1 MTGSQ
6 LPISEME
13 ASMLH
18 DPPRA
23 GSHHVERI
31 RDLAARLFAGR
42 AEGYDAA
49 AEFPAQDFDDLYRA
63 SLLSPCVPER
73 YGGLGLGPG
82 HDTHTLWLMTVELAR
97 ANMSLARC
105 WEGHVNSQVLIAA
118 LGSNEQKE
126 RWFEGIVSRGDIWV
140 AWSGEPQASVPGQ
153 KTAFGTSLERAPGGY
168 ILRGTKA
175 YATSAGHARRAILL
189 VNAAGPGGARHATAS
204 ADDLFLL
211 GCDLSQPGVS
221 YDSSWWNP
229 IGMRAT
235 VSYMV
240 RFDDVFIPEEDVIG
254 RPGQYLQEGWQ
265 TRFSPHYA
273 ATFLGGAEA
282 AYEYALAS
290 IHKQKRA
297 GDPYVAH
304 RIAAM
309 SLNIETAHLWLKHVA
324 DLWDCHR
331 IEEAKAAAPKVRY
344 LVERL
349 ATETLDHC
357 IRACGARALLK
368 PSPVERIYR
377 DLSLYVRHD
386 NADHVLAT
394 VGQQLLGEKHDHSFF
409 NPASDASGNGASSAS
424 SPSTE
429 PSRIPAARTASLPAR
444 EGRTAGPSLH
454 GTDS

>member
-1 MTGSQ
+1 
-6 LPISEME
+6 ME
-13 ASMLH
+13 VSMLH
-18 DPPRA
+18 DPQA
-23 GSHHVERI
+23 VASSYVERI
-31 RDLAARLFAGR
+31 RELAAGLFAGR
-42 AEGYDAA
+42 ADAYDAA
-49 AEFPAQDFDDLYRA
+49 AEFPQHDFDDLYRA
-63 SLLSPCVPER
+63 SLHSPCVPKCH
-73 YGGLGLGPG
+73 GGLGLGPG
-82 HDTHTLWLMTVELAR
+82 QDSHTLWLMTIELAR

-105 WEGHVNSQVLIAA
+105 WEGHANSQVLIAA
-118 LGSNEQKE
+118 LGSDQQKE
-126 RWFEGIVSRGDIWV
+126 RWFEGIVSRGEIWV

-153 KTAFGTSLERAPGGY
+153 KTAFGTSLERVPGGF

-175 YATSAGHARRAILL
+175 YATSAGHARWAILL

-221 YDSSWWNP
+221 YDSSWWDP

-240 RFDDVFIPEEDVIG
+240 RFDDVFIPDEDVIG

-290 IHKQKRA
+290 IHKQKRQE
-297 GDPYVAH
+297 DPYVAH
-304 RIAAM
+304 RLAAM
-309 SLNIETAHLWLKHVA
+309 SLNLETAHLWLKQVA
-324 DLWDCHR
+324 NLWDNQR
-331 IEEAKAAAPKVRY
+331 IDEAKTAAPRVRY
-344 LVERL
+344 VVEKL

-357 IRACGARALLK
+357 IRACGARALVK

-394 VGQQLLGEKHDHSFF
+394 VGRQVLGNAHDQSFF
-409 NPASDASGNGASSAS
+409 NDVSGGSGNGAHSVS
-424 SPSTE
+424 SPPTQE
-429 PSRIPAARTASLPAR
+429 SRIPVA
-444 EGRTAGPSLH
+444 
-454 GTDS
+454 

>member
-211 GCDLSQPGVS
+211 GCDLSQPGIS

-254 RPGQYLQEGWQ
+254 QSGQYLHEGWQ

-309 SLNIETAHLWLKHVA
+309 SLNIETAYLWLKHVA

-377 DLSLYVRHD
+377 DLSLYIRHD

-409 NPASDASGNGASSAS
+409 NRASDPSGNGAHSAS
-424 SPSTE
+424 STPIQQ
-429 PSRIPAARTASLPAR
+429 SRFP
-444 EGRTAGPSLH
+444 
-454 GTDS
+454 

>member
-1 MTGSQ
+1 
-6 LPISEME
+6 
-13 ASMLH
+13 MLH
-18 DPPRA
+18 DPPPA
-23 GSHHVERI
+23 GSRHVERI
-31 RDLAARLFAGR
+31 RELAAGHFAGR
-42 AEGYDAA
+42 ADGYDAA
-49 AEFPAQDFDDLYRA
+49 AEFPAQDFDDLYHA
-63 SLLSPCVPER
+63 SLHSPCVPER

-82 HDTHTLWLMTVELAR
+82 HDTHTLWLMTVGLAR

-118 LGSNEQKE
+118 LGSDEQKE

-153 KTAFGTSLERAPGGY
+153 KSAFGTSLEKALGGY

-211 GCDLSQPGVS
+211 GCDLSQPGVN

-240 RFDDVFIPEEDVIG
+240 RFDDVFIPDEDVIG

-297 GDPYVAH
+297 DDPYVAH
-304 RIAAM
+304 RVAGM

-324 DLWDCHR
+324 DLWDHQR

-344 LVERL
+344 LIEKL

-394 VGQQLLGEKHDHSFF
+394 VGKQLLGEKHDHSFF
-409 NPASDASGNGASSAS
+409 NPASDPSGNGASSTS
-424 SPSTE
+424 NPPTE
-429 PSRIPAARTASLPAR
+429 PSRIPVARTASLPAR
-444 EGRTAGPSLH
+444 EDRTASPSLH

>member
-1 MTGSQ
+1 
-6 LPISEME
+6 
-13 ASMLH
+13 MLN
-18 DPPRA
+18 DPPVT
-23 GSHHVERI
+23 SCHVERI
-31 RDLAARLFAGR
+31 RELAVGIFAER

-63 SLLSPCVPER
+63 SLHSPCVPEC
-73 YGGLGLGPG
+73 YGGLGLGPE
-82 HDTHTLWLMTVELAR
+82 HDTLTLWLMTVELAR

-105 WEGHVNSQVLIAA
+105 WEGHVNAQVLIAA

-126 RWFEGIVSRGDIWV
+126 RWFEGIVSRGDLWV

-153 KTAFGTSLERAPGGY
+153 KAAFGTSLERVPGGY

-175 YATSAGHARRAILL
+175 YATSAGHARWAILL
-189 VNAAGPGGARHATAS
+189 VNAAGPGGARHATAP
-204 ADDLFLL
+204 ADQLFLL

-240 RFDDVFIPEEDVIG
+240 RFDDVFIPDEDVIG
-254 RPGQYLQEGWQ
+254 RPGQYLHEGWQ

-290 IHKQKRA
+290 IHKQQRTD
-297 GDPYVAH
+297 DPYVAH
-304 RIAAM
+304 RIAGM

-324 DLWDCHR
+324 ELWDHQR
-331 IEEAKAAAPKVRY
+331 VEEAKVAAPKVRY
-344 LVERL
+344 LVEKL

-377 DLSLYVRHD
+377 DLSSTC
-386 NADHVLAT
+386 AT
-394 VGQQLLGEKHDHSFF
+394 TMRTKCWRRWAGNCSGTHTITLFSTMSAATARMPHS
-409 NPASDASGNGASSAS
+409 AAS
-424 SPSTE
+424 SPE
-429 PSRIPAARTASLPAR
+429 QKSRIGVA
-444 EGRTAGPSLH
+444 
-454 GTDS
+454 

>member
-1 MTGSQ
+1 MTGSP
-6 LPISEME
+6 LPISETE
-13 ASMLH
+13 ASMLCN
-18 DPPRA
+18 PPAA
-23 GSHHVERI
+23 GSHLVNRI
-31 RDLAARLFAGR
+31 RELAVGLFAER
-42 AEGYDAA
+42 ADGYDAA

-63 SLLSPCVPER
+63 SLHSPCVPER

-82 HDTHTLWLMTVELAR
+82 HDTHTLWMMTVELAR

-118 LGSNEQKE
+118 LGSDEQKE
-126 RWFEGIVSRGDIWV
+126 RWFEGIVSRGEIWV

-153 KTAFGTSLERAPGGY
+153 KNAFGTSLERAPGGY

-189 VNAAGPGGARHATAS
+189 VNAAGPGGARHATAP
-204 ADDLFLL
+204 ADDLLLL
-211 GCDLSQPGVS
+211 GCDLAQPGVS

-235 VSYMV
+235 VSYMA
-240 RFDDVFIPEEDVIG
+240 RFEDVFIPDKDVIG
-254 RPGQYLQEGWQ
+254 RPGEYLLEGWQ

-297 GDPYVAH
+297 DDPYVAH

-309 SLNIETAHLWLKHVA
+309 SLNIETAHLWLKQVA
-324 DLWDCHR
+324 DLWDHER
-331 IEEAKAAAPKVRY
+331 IEEAKTAAPKVRY
-344 LVERL
+344 LVEKL

-394 VGQQLLGEKHDHSFF
+394 VGKQLLGNAHDQSFF
-409 NPASDASGNGASSAS
+409 NDVSAGSGNGA
-424 SPSTE
+424 
-429 PSRIPAARTASLPAR
+429 RD
-444 EGRTAGPSLH
+444 GRPLGVIRS
-454 GTDS
+454 

>member
-1 MTGSQ
+1 
-6 LPISEME
+6 
-13 ASMLH
+13 MLH
-18 DPPRA
+18 DPPPPGLR
-23 GSHHVERI
+23 HVERI
-31 RDLAARLFAGR
+31 RELAAGLFAGR

-49 AEFPAQDFDDLYRA
+49 AEFPAQDFDDLFRA
-63 SLLSPCVPER
+63 SLHSPCVPER

-118 LGSNEQKE
+118 LGNDEQKD
-126 RWFEGIVSRGDIWV
+126 RWFEGIVSRGEIWV

-153 KTAFGTSLERAPGGY
+153 KTAFGTSLEKAPGGFV
-168 ILRGTKA
+168 LRGTKA

-240 RFDDVFIPEEDVIG
+240 RFDDVFIPDEDVIG
-254 RPGQYLQEGWQ
+254 RSGQYLQEGWQ

-297 GDPYVAH
+297 DDPYVAH
-304 RIAAM
+304 RIAEM

-324 DLWDCHR
+324 DLWDHQR

-344 LVERL
+344 LVEKL

-394 VGQQLLGEKHDHSFF
+394 VGKQLLGGKHDHSFF
-409 NPASDASGNGASSAS
+409 NPASDASANGASSAS
-424 SPSTE
+424 NAPSE
-429 PSRIPAARTASLPAR
+429 PSRIPGARTASLPTQKD
-444 EGRTAGPSLH
+444 RTAGPGLH

>member
-1 MTGSQ
+1 MTDSQ
-6 LPISEME
+6 LLISETE
-13 ASMLH
+13 GSMLH
-18 DPPRA
+18 DPTRA
-23 GSHHVERI
+23 GLKPVERI
-31 RDLAARLFAGR
+31 RGLAAGLFAGR
-42 AEGYDAA
+42 ADGYDSA

-63 SLLSPCVPER
+63 SLNAPCVPEH

-82 HDTHTLWLMTVELAR
+82 YDAHMLWLMTVELAR

-126 RWFEGIVSRGDIWV
+126 RWFEGIVARGDIWV

-153 KTAFGTSLERAPGGY
+153 KNAFGTSLEKAPGGY

-290 IHKQKRA
+290 IHKQKRTD
-297 GDPYVAH
+297 DPYVAH

-324 DLWDCHR
+324 NLWDNER
-331 IEEAKAAAPKVRY
+331 VEEAKTAAPRVRY

-357 IRACGARALLK
+357 IRACGARALVK

-394 VGQQLLGEKHDHSFF
+394 VGQQLLGKKHDHSFF
-409 NPASDASGNGASSAS
+409 NPVSDASGNGAHSVS
-424 SPSTE
+424 SPPTQQ
-429 PSRIPAARTASLPAR
+429 SRIPVA
-444 EGRTAGPSLH
+444 
-454 GTDS
+454 

>member
-1 MTGSQ
+1 M
-6 LPISEME
+6 LP
-13 ASMLH
+13 
-18 DPPRA
+18 DPPPP
-23 GSHHVERI
+23 GSSHVGRI
-31 RDLAARLFAGR
+31 RELAAGLFAGR
-42 AEGYDAA
+42 ADGYDAE
-49 AEFPAQDFDDLYRA
+49 AEFPALDFDDLYRA
-63 SLLSPCVPER
+63 SLHAPCVPAR

-82 HDTHTLWLMTVELAR
+82 LDTHTLWLMTVELAR
-97 ANMSLARC
+97 ADMSLARC
-105 WEGHVNSQVLIAA
+105 WEGHVNSQVLISA
-118 LGSNEQKE
+118 LGNDEQKE
-126 RWFEGIVSRGDIWV
+126 RWFEGIVSRGELWV

-153 KTAFGTSLERAPGGY
+153 KAAFGTSLESVQGGY

-175 YATSAGHARRAILL
+175 YATSAGHARWAILL
-189 VNAAGPGGARHATAS
+189 VNAAGPGGARHATGS
-204 ADDLFLL
+204 ADQLFLL
-211 GCDLSQPGVS
+211 GCDLARPGVS

-235 VSYMV
+235 VSYRV
-240 RFDDVFIPEEDVIG
+240 QFDDVFIPQADVIG
-254 RPGQYLQEGWQ
+254 RPGQYLSEGWQ

-297 GDPYVAH
+297 DDPYVAH

-324 DLWDCHR
+324 DLWDDNR

-344 LVERL
+344 LVEKL

-357 IRACGARALLK
+357 VRACGARALVK

-394 VGQQLLGEKHDHSFF
+394 VGQQLLGNANDPSFF
-409 NPASDASGNGASSAS
+409 HQSGGNG
-424 SPSTE
+424 TQ
-429 PSRIPAARTASLPAR
+429 PAASAPLPESKAR
-444 EGRTAGPSLH
+444 IA
-454 GTDS
+454 

>member
-1 MTGSQ
+1 MTESQ
-6 LPISEME
+6 LPISETE
-13 ASMLH
+13 ASMLCN
-18 DPPRA
+18 PPPA
-23 GSHHVERI
+23 GSRLVERI
-31 RDLAARLFAGR
+31 RELAAGLFAGR
-42 AEGYDAA
+42 ADGYDAA
-49 AEFPAQDFDDLYRA
+49 AKFPAQDFDDLYRA
-63 SLLSPCVPER
+63 SLHSPCVPER

-82 HDTHTLWLMTVELAR
+82 HDTHTLWMMTVELAR

-105 WEGHVNSQVLIAA
+105 WEGHANSQVLIAA
-118 LGSNEQKE
+118 LGNDEQKE

-153 KTAFGTSLERAPGGY
+153 KTAFGTSLEKAPGGY

-189 VNAAGPGGARHATAS
+189 INAAGPGGARHATAS

-211 GCDLSQPGVS
+211 GCDLTQPGVS

-240 RFDDVFIPEEDVIG
+240 RFDDVFVPDEDVIG

-290 IHKQKRA
+290 IHKQRRA
-297 GDPYVAH
+297 DDPYVAH
-304 RIAAM
+304 RVAGM
-309 SLNIETAHLWLKHVA
+309 SLNIETAHLWLKHTA
-324 DLWDCHR
+324 DLWDHQR
-331 IEEAKAAAPKVRY
+331 IEEAKEAAPKVRY
-344 LVERL
+344 LVEKL

-394 VGQQLLGEKHDHSFF
+394 VGRQLLGEEHDHSFF
-409 NPASDASGNGASSAS
+409 NPANDPSGNGARSVS
-424 SPSTE
+424 SPPTPE
-429 PSRIPAARTASLPAR
+429 SRIAVA
-444 EGRTAGPSLH
+444 
-454 GTDS
+454 

>member
-1 MTGSQ
+1 
-6 LPISEME
+6 
-13 ASMLH
+13 MLH
-18 DPPRA
+18 DPPRT

-49 AEFPAQDFDDLYRA
+49 AAFPAQDFDDLYRA
-63 SLLSPCVPER
+63 SLLSPCVPQR

-118 LGSNEQKE
+118 LGSNAQKE

-254 RPGQYLQEGWQ
+254 RSGQYLQEGWQ

-282 AYEYALAS
+282 AYEYALVS
-290 IHKQKRA
+290 IHKQKRT

-324 DLWDCHR
+324 ELWDCHR

-344 LVERL
+344 LVEKL

-424 SPSTE
+424 SPPTE
-429 PSRIPAARTASLPAR
+429 PSRIPVARTASLPAR

>member
-1 MTGSQ
+1 MTDSQ

-49 AEFPAQDFDDLYRA
+49 AEFPAEDFDDLYRA
-63 SLLSPCVPER
+63 SLHSPCVPER

-105 WEGHVNSQVLIAA
+105 WEGHVNSQVLISA
-118 LGSNEQKE
+118 LGSDEQKE

-153 KTAFGTSLERAPGGY
+153 KTAFGTSLEKTPGGY

-240 RFDDVFIPEEDVIG
+240 RFDDVFIPDEDVIG
-254 RPGQYLQEGWQ
+254 RSGQYLQEGWQ

-297 GDPYVAH
+297 DDPYVAH

-324 DLWDCHR
+324 DLWDR
-331 IEEAKAAAPKVRY
+331 QRTEEAKAAAPKVRY
-344 LVERL
+344 LVEQL
-349 ATETLDHC
+349 ASETLDHC

-377 DLSLYVRHD
+377 DLSLYIRHD

-394 VGQQLLGEKHDHSFF
+394 VGRQLLGEKHDQSFF
-409 NPASDASGNGASSAS
+409 NPASDPSGNGARSGS
-424 SPSTE
+424 SPE
-429 PSRIPAARTASLPAR
+429 SRIART
-444 EGRTAGPSLH
+444 
-454 GTDS
+454 

>member
-1 MTGSQ
+1 
-6 LPISEME
+6 
-13 ASMLH
+13 MLH
-18 DPPRA
+18 DPPPVESR
-23 GSHHVERI
+23 HLERI
-31 RDLAARLFAGR
+31 RELAVGIFAKR

-63 SLLSPCVPER
+63 SLHSPCVPKR

-82 HDTHTLWLMTVELAR
+82 HDTLTLWLMTVELAR

-105 WEGHVNSQVLIAA
+105 WEGHVNAQVLIAA
-118 LGSNEQKE
+118 LGNDEQKD
-126 RWFEGIVSRGDIWV
+126 RWFEGIVSRGDLWV

-153 KTAFGTSLERAPGGY
+153 KAAFGTSLERAPGGF

-189 VNAAGPGGARHATAS
+189 VNAAGPGGARHASAS
-204 ADDLFLL
+204 ADHLFLL

-240 RFDDVFIPEEDVIG
+240 RFDDVFIPDENVIG
-254 RPGQYLQEGWQ
+254 RAGQYLQEGWQ

-290 IHKQKRA
+290 IHKQQRA
-297 GDPYVAH
+297 DDPYVAH
-304 RIAAM
+304 RMAEMA
-309 SLNIETAHLWLKHVA
+309 LNIETAHLWLKHVA
-324 DLWDCHR
+324 ELWDHQR
-331 IEEAKAAAPKVRY
+331 TEEAKAAAPKVRY
-344 LVERL
+344 LVEKL

-386 NADHVLAT
+386 NADQVLAT
-394 VGQQLLGEKHDHSFF
+394 VGKQLLGSAHDHSFF
-409 NPASDASGNGASSAS
+409 NNVSGGGGNGAHSAS
-424 SPSTE
+424 SFPAQKI
-429 PSRIPAARTASLPAR
+429 RIPLA
-444 EGRTAGPSLH
+444 
-454 GTDS
+454 

>member
-1 MTGSQ
+1 
-6 LPISEME
+6 
-13 ASMLH
+13 MLH
-18 DPPRA
+18 DLQVVA
-23 GSHHVERI
+23 SSSVERI
-31 RDLAARLFAGR
+31 RDLAAGLFAGR
-42 AEGYDAA
+42 ADAYDAA
-49 AEFPAQDFDDLYRA
+49 AEFPQQDFDDLYRA
-63 SLLSPCVPER
+63 SLHAPCVPKCH
-73 YGGLGLGPG
+73 GGLGLGPG
-82 HDTHTLWLMTVELAR
+82 QDAHTLWLMTIELAR

-105 WEGHVNSQVLIAA
+105 WEGHANSQLLIAA

-126 RWFEGIVSRGDIWV
+126 RWFEGVVSRGEIWV

-153 KTAFGTSLERAPGGY
+153 KTAFGTSLERVPGGF

-175 YATSAGHARRAILL
+175 YATSAGHARWAILL

-221 YDSSWWNP
+221 YDRSWWDP

-290 IHKQKRA
+290 IHKQKREE
-297 GDPYVAH
+297 DPYVAH

-309 SLNIETAHLWLKHVA
+309 SLNVETAHLWLRHVA
-324 DLWDCHR
+324 NLWDNHR
-331 IEEAKAAAPKVRY
+331 IDEATTAAPRVRY
-344 LVERL
+344 VVEKL

-386 NADHVLAT
+386 NADHVLGT
-394 VGQQLLGEKHDHSFF
+394 VGKQLLGETHDHSFF
-409 NPASDASGNGASSAS
+409 NQIGGNGTHPATSAPLPES
-424 SPSTE
+424 KV
-429 PSRIPAARTASLPAR
+429 RIA
-444 EGRTAGPSLH
+444 
-454 GTDS
+454 